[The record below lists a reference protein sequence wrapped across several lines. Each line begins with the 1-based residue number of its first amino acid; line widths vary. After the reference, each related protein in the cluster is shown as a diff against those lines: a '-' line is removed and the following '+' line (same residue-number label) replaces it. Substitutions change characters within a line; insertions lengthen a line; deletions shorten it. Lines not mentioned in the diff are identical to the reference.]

1 MTRLRDFDVG
11 SDSRFVLDLG
21 LFHDEL
27 TDEQR
32 GAIGR
37 KVSTVAAPGAT
48 LPTAAWAPGR
58 RGPLPRG
65 AGPGGTGRAWK
76 SRIGGASS
84 SPSSRAKRIRP
95 IDDEPD
101 DALCRRTVWI
111 ELRVVDDHAPADATP
126 GSQGDMNDPV

>member
-1 MTRLRDFDVG
+1 VTRLRDFDVG

-76 SRIGGASS
+76 SRGGEAESATCEAL
-84 SPSSRAKRIRP
+84 SRAPVRLRASADRI
-95 IDDEPD
+95 
-101 DALCRRTVWI
+101 T
-111 ELRVVDDHAPADATP
+111 
-126 GSQGDMNDPV
+126 

>member
-1 MTRLRDFDVG
+1 VTRLRDFDVG

-76 SRIGGASS
+76 SRKPGTPEDRGPLLLLAKQARADRPRDLRN
-84 SPSSRAKRIRP
+84 PSR
-95 IDDEPD
+95 
-101 DALCRRTVWI
+101 W
-111 ELRVVDDHAPADATP
+111 P
-126 GSQGDMNDPV
+126 GSQAA